1 MFILSIIVGSL
12 SKTCCTNMY
21 IITYNIHIHIH
32 IYNGRVV
39 FSV

>member
-21 IITYNIHIHIH
+21 IITYNIY
-32 IYNGRVV
+32 IYSDRVV